1 VNPIPEREK
10 ANRYFLTLLAL
21 KLIEKTRRY
30 DIKYLLEDGGLARF
44 TGGDTLPSSSSL
56 HSFNYG
62 MKEAALEEMKRI
74 YIEILRKYMDFSVLH
89 MDFHT
94 TPHFGE
100 SKEMETNHIAT
111 LGKNMKGALI
121 FLIQDRESRIFP
133 YSNANVKRSEA
144 SDEIKINFDTFLTQ
158 IAHALYRL
166 MAKNLRGYESAEPE
180 TLYK

>member
-21 KLIEKTRRY
+21 KLIEKKRRY
-30 DIKYLLEDGGLARF
+30 DIKYLLEDGGLA
-44 TGGDTLPSSSSL
+44 
-56 HSFNYG
+56 H
-62 MKEAALEEMKRI
+62 
-74 YIEILRKYMDFSVLH
+74 MDFSVLH